1 MGKTTAAIAVP
12 SAASTARRQPVQQ
25 RSHERQ
31 VRILAAAEQLIAQH
45 GSEPLKM
52 SEVAAQCEISIG
64 SLYQYFPDKQSIV
77 RTLAEQYMAESRR
90 CIEEALATAHDK
102 ASLAAAFS
110 SLLDQYYAIFQ
121 RSPVRRD
128 IISGMRADRA
138 LMAIEWSESKICGG
152 FLAAALQ
159 RVYPKANVKSVGVLA
174 FLIWQLGEETIR
186 LALMHKR
193 SEGAA
198 LVDAYKRMSLQA
210 MIAPFSDVGM

>member
-1 MGKTTAAIAVP
+1 MAAIALQP
-12 SAASTARRQPVQQ
+12 AASTARRQPVQQ

-31 VRILAAAEQLIAQH
+31 VRILAMAEQLIAKK

-52 SEVAAQCEISIG
+52 SEIAALSEISIG
-64 SLYQYFPDKQSIV
+64 SLYQYFPDKKSIV
-77 RTLAEQYMAESRR
+77 RTLAEQYMAESRQ
-90 CIEEALATAHDK
+90 CIEDALTVVHDE
-102 ASLAAAFS
+102 ASLAVAFT

-138 LMAIEWSESKICGG
+138 LMAVELSESKICGG

-159 RVYPKANVKSVGVLA
+159 RVHPKANAKSLGILA
-174 FLIWQLGEETIR
+174 FLIWQLGEETMR

-193 SEGAA
+193 REGAL
-198 LVDAYKRMSLQA
+198 LVDAYKRMNLQA
-210 MIAPFSDVGM
+210 MSAPVIDAGV